1 MSLTTYSLLDDLDE
15 DLFVELDEVIRSNQQ
30 ETMRQRQSCLPDDAA
45 EIDTSYQTLQ
55 KTT

>member
-30 ETMRQRQSCLPDDAA
+30 ETMRQRQSYSPDDAA
-45 EIDTSYQTLQ
+45 EIDTNYQTLQ